1 MSQSQLFSAHRRK
14 AIQNDNKCILLS
26 YTWVEVVEPGGGV
39 AGAQDIVHGVPQV
52 HRQAEHVEQKEDD
65 IEHS

>member
-1 MSQSQLFSAHRRK
+1 MYSEYLKWSHPSAYS
-14 AIQNDNKCILLS
+14 S

-39 AGAQDIVHGVPQV
+39 AGAQDVVHGVRQV